1 MAMVMSMTNKH
12 EKFSKPESFFLM
24 APGDCT
30 NDVLGHATAGSFL
43 SFRIKKI
50 KKNQVYLVINQFVHN
65 LMNQHR
71 SPLCRLTRLKTL
83 SALKTTREN

>member
-30 NDVLGHATAGSFL
+30 NDVLGHATTDF
-43 SFRIKKI
+43 F
-50 KKNQVYLVINQFVHN
+50 
-65 LMNQHR
+65 
-71 SPLCRLTRLKTL
+71 
-83 SALKTTREN
+83 

>member
-30 NDVLGHATAGSFL
+30 NDVLGHATATFFLTERMKAEAGVRCLPGRGHGSEC
-43 SFRIKKI
+43 I
-50 KKNQVYLVINQFVHN
+50 
-65 LMNQHR
+65 
-71 SPLCRLTRLKTL
+71 
-83 SALKTTREN
+83 